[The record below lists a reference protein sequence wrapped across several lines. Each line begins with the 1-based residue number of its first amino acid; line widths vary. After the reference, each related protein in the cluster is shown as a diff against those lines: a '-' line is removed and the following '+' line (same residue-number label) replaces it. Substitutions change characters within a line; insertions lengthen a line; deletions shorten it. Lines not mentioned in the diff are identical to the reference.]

1 MFGGDVR
8 GSEALESGSFLTALM
23 QKAFTAYVFE
33 CIQQVQVRQIIK
45 SHCPN
50 I

>member
-1 MFGGDVR
+1 MFGSDVR
-8 GSEALESGSFLTALM
+8 GSEALESGRFLTALM
-23 QKAFTAYVFE
+23 QKAFAAYVFE